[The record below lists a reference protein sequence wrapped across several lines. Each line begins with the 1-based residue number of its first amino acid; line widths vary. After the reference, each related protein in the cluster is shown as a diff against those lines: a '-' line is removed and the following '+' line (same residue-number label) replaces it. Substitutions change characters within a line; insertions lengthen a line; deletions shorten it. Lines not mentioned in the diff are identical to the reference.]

1 MIDKS
6 IMKIL
11 EDDLQDKNNYLAH
24 LNELDI
30 IYDADLINTL
40 LSIAKL
46 RKESFEMVMI
56 LLLERY
62 NYLTTLS
69 YTKQIIMEKYI
80 GDNNT
85 IQYYVYP
92 SIIPNIPDGD
102 KKSFTKAGLWFVDEK
117 IATAYAELLKNQ
129 YNCDMKKI
137 LV

>member
-1 MIDKS
+1 
-6 IMKIL
+6 
-11 EDDLQDKNNYLAH
+11 
-24 LNELDI
+24 
-30 IYDADLINTL
+30 
-40 LSIAKL
+40 
-46 RKESFEMVMI
+46 
-56 LLLERY
+56 
-62 NYLTTLS
+62 
-69 YTKQIIMEKYI
+69 MEKYI